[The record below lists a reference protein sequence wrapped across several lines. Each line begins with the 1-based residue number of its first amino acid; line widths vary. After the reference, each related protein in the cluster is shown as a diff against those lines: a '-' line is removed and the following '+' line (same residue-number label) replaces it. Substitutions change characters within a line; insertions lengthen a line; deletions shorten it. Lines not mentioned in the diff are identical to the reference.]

1 MAMQMQAKA
10 SNVLSNLQQNFSRYM
25 NHIKNADVI
34 HKTDLIYNQRLS
46 NKYGCNLFL
55 KREDLQSVRSFKV
68 CILIIKCNKIQT
80 RNFCVFLFFSMYIIV

>member
-1 MAMQMQAKA
+1 MQAKA
-10 SNVLSNLQQNFSRYM
+10 SNMLQGLQQNFGRYM
-25 NHIKNADVI
+25 NHIKTADVV

-68 CILIIKCNKIQT
+68 
-80 RNFCVFLFFSMYIIV
+80 